1 MKSTALVYHSFTPCS
16 DEFMS
21 SNVAERDTSRQVT
34 VWAIILKNNTSYL
47 TSKYSSAEA
56 DPATMNV

>member
-1 MKSTALVYHSFTPCS
+1 MDITVLVYHLFTPFS
-16 DEFMS
+16 AELVG
-21 SNVAERDTSRQVT
+21 SNVAERDTFRQIT
-34 VWAIILKNNTSYL
+34 VWAIILKNNTLYL